1 MKKLYIFPILLLAFF
16 HSAAQFAGGDG
27 SSANPYQVSTPEQL
41 SEVRNYLDSYFIQ
54 TSNLDLRDYD
64 YGDGKGWMPIA
75 GGGTTDKFTGHYD
88 GQGLEIFNLNIN
100 RPDTD
105 NVGLFGHIGIDN
117 DTEDISITNI
127 GLRNV
132 DIKGARGVGALV
144 GRVTSNG
151 LTKVEYTYVINGS
164 VIGDGALGGL
174 VGSNNSYKETSD
186 VGLTDKPEV
195 SKSFSDVDVIW
206 SQNRSG
212 QKFGGLV
219 GCTQKGRIINSYS
232 LSSVTVDNVIPQ
244 ISGLDRVGGL
254 VGCTLNRGEVQN
266 SYSIGLVHVPISNP
280 TVTNVEGHIGHSEGN
295 SVINCTYWDTETS
308 QFVSSDGGTGY
319 TTSEMKDQSNFSCFD
334 FTTVWGID
342 PTIND
347 GYPYLRDGSGGVL
360 PVELIH
366 FSAKETQDAIKL
378 EWATASEK
386 NNDFFTIERSFDG
399 IEFTPIDIILGNGN
413 SNTTINYDFLDKSPE
428 NGMNYYRLKQTDF
441 DGKFEYSDIIY
452 SEFNSKPVIN
462 VYPNPATNY
471 VQLEIQGMP
480 AVSYKVTD
488 LNGRTILS
496 GNIYDTNQRI
506 DLENVPVGSYQG
518 IIYDESGNAQ
528 YFKLLKTK

>member
-1 MKKLYIFPILLLAFF
+1 LLPYLN
-16 HSAAQFAGGDG
+16 SAAQFAGGDG
-27 SSANPYQVSTPEQL
+27 SSSNPYQVSTPEQL
-41 SEVRNYLDSYFIQ
+41 SEVRNHLNSNFIQ
-54 TSNLDLRDYD
+54 TSNLDLRNYD
-64 YGDGKGWMPIA
+64 FGDSKGWMPIA
-75 GGGTTDKFTGHYD
+75 GGGTIDKFTGHYD
-88 GQGLEIFNLNIN
+88 GQGFEIFNLNIN

-105 NVGLFGHIGIDN
+105 NVGLFGHIGIEN
-117 DTEDISITNI
+117 DIDDISITNI

-151 LTKVEYTYVINGS
+151 LTKIEYAYVINGT
-164 VIGDGALGGL
+164 VVGDGALGGL
-174 VGSNNSYKETSD
+174 VGSNNSYKETAS

-195 SKSFSDVDVIW
+195 SKSFSDVEVIW

-232 LSSVTVDNVIPQ
+232 LSSVTVDNVVPQ

-266 SYSIGLVHVPISNP
+266 SFSVGLVYVPISNP

-295 SVINCTYWDTETS
+295 SVISCTYWDTETS
-308 QFVSSDGGTGY
+308 KYTSSDGGTGY
-319 TTSEMKDQSNFSCFD
+319 TTSEMKDQSNFSCFN

-342 PTIND
+342 PEIND

-366 FSAKETQDAIKL
+366 FSAKKAQDAILL
-378 EWATASEK
+378 EWVTASEQ
-386 NNDFFTIERSFDG
+386 NNDFFTLERSFDG
-399 IEFTPIDIILGNGN
+399 IEFTPIEYIPGNGN
-413 SNTTINYDFLDKSPE
+413 SNTNIQYEMMDKSPV
-428 NGMNYYRLKQTDF
+428 NGMNYYRLKQTDY

-452 SEFNSKPVIN
+452 SVFNSKPVIN

-471 VQLEIQGMP
+471 VQLDIQGVT
-480 AVSYKVTD
+480 AVSYKIIEF
-488 LNGRTILS
+488 NGRTVLS
-496 GNIYDTNQRI
+496 GEVYNDNQRI
-506 DLENVPVGSYQG
+506 DLNNVPAGSYQG
-518 IIYDESGNAQ
+518 VIYFETGKPQ
-528 YFKLLKTK
+528 YFKLIRTN